1 MDRRSCLIA
10 TKWNLRVSGS
20 KHVTMLRKSKI
31 FRNDQNQPNRG
42 RRTKRKMLRQSLVV
56 LGIILVAASGTLAK
70 KETAIPPAAGKQK
83 QLALVRVN
91 VTGQSYDYFR
101 PWQKKAPFSK
111 RALGAVLSKGRV
123 LVTADLVANQNYVEL
138 ERAES
143 GEKTAA
149 TVEVID
155 YEANLA
161 LLQPAEK
168 TFLDGIT
175 PLEIA
180 PDTVVGDRLAAWQ
193 LEPTG
198 ALLATEGLVTTVQM
212 MPYPIDI
219 GQFLTYRVSI
229 PMQYRENSYTVPLV
243 KNNKLAGLLLRY
255 DSRSQ
260 LVDAIPA
267 PVIMH
272 FLKDAES
279 QNYRGFPSAGFS
291 FSPTRD
297 PALREFAGEKGK
309 NAGGVYVTTVEPGT
323 PAMKAGLQVGDIV
336 TAVANN
342 EIDQNG
348 NYVDPLYGK
357 IEFTNLLTAHAY
369 AGDIVPLRIQRS
381 GNPMQLNVTLEHR
394 DAKDYVSPPYN
405 LDQPPRY
412 YVLGGLIFQELSRQ
426 YLKEW
431 GPNWQREAPQRLVYM
446 DHFQSELFPERNRRV
461 VILSQ
466 VLPANSTIGYDEL
479 SYLTVTKVNGKEIK
493 SLDDLAE
500 AVKHPIDGFIKVE
513 TDEDPKQIE
522 LDAAQV
528 GAEAQDLQ
536 ENYGISALHRLN

>member
-1 MDRRSCLIA
+1 MLRRSLIVFGVMVVA
-10 TKWNLRVSGS
+10 TSG
-20 KHVTMLRKSKI
+20 M
-31 FRNDQNQPNRG
+31 
-42 RRTKRKMLRQSLVV
+42 
-56 LGIILVAASGTLAK
+56 LAK
-70 KETAIPPAAGKQK
+70 KEPGVPTPLSKQK
-83 QLALVRVN
+83 QVALVRVN
-91 VTGQSYDYFR
+91 VTGQGYDYFR
-101 PWQKKAPFSK
+101 PWQKKAPVSK
-111 RALGAVLSKGRV
+111 RALGAVLPKGRV
-123 LVTADLVANQNYVEL
+123 LVTADLVTNQNYVEL

-149 TVEVID
+149 NVLVID

-161 LLQPAEK
+161 LLEPAEK
-168 TFLDGIT
+168 SFLDGIT
-175 PLEIA
+175 PLEITS
-180 PDTVVGDRLAAWQ
+180 DTVVGDRVAAWQ

-212 MPYPIDI
+212 TQYPIDI
-219 GQFLTYRVSI
+219 GEFLTYRVSI

-260 LVDAIPA
+260 LLDAIPA
-267 PVIMH
+267 PVITH
-272 FLKDAES
+272 FLKEAEG
-279 QNYRGFPSAGFS
+279 QHYRGFPSVGFS
-291 FSPTRD
+291 FFPTRD
-297 PALREFAGEKGK
+297 PELREFAGERGK
-309 NAGGVYVTTVEPGT
+309 NGGVYVTNVEPRT

-336 TAVANN
+336 KAVANN

-369 AGDIVPLRIQRS
+369 AGDIVPFRIQRNS
-381 GNPMQLNVTLEHR
+381 KPMQLNVTLEHR

-446 DHFQSELFPERNRRV
+446 DHFQSELFPDRNRRV

-466 VLPANSTIGYDEL
+466 VLPANSTIGYDDL
-479 SYLTVTKVNGKEIK
+479 AYLTVKKVNGKEVK
-493 SLDDLAE
+493 SLEDLAE
-500 AVKHPIDGFIKVE
+500 AVKQPVEGFIKIDTE
-513 TDEDPKQIE
+513 EDPKQIE
-522 LDAAQV
+522 LDASQV
-528 GAEAQDLQ
+528 NAEAPALQ
-536 ENYGISALHRLN
+536 ENYGISSLQRLQ

>member
-1 MDRRSCLIA
+1 MLRHSLIA
-10 TKWNLRVSGS
+10 FSIV
-20 KHVTMLRKSKI
+20 
-31 FRNDQNQPNRG
+31 
-42 RRTKRKMLRQSLVV
+42 
-56 LGIILVAASGTLAK
+56 LVAASGTLAK
-70 KETAIPPAAGKQK
+70 KETAIPPAAAKQK

-123 LVTADLVANQNYVEL
+123 LVTADLVGNQNYVEL

-149 TVEVID
+149 NVQVID

-161 LLQPAEK
+161 LLEPTEK

-198 ALLATEGLVTTVQM
+198 ALIATEGLVTTVQM
-212 MPYPIDI
+212 MPYPIEV
-219 GQFLTYRVSI
+219 GQFLTYRISI

-260 LVDAIPA
+260 LLDAIPA
-267 PVIMH
+267 PVITH
-272 FLKDAES
+272 FLKEAES

-291 FSPTRD
+291 FFPTRD
-297 PALREFAGEKGK
+297 PELRQFAAEKGK
-309 NAGGVYVTTVEPGT
+309 GGGVYVTNVEPGT

-336 TAVANN
+336 TGVGNN

-348 NYVDPLYGK
+348 NYVDRLYGK

-369 AGDIVPLRIQRS
+369 AGDVVPFRIERN
-381 GNPMQLNVTLEHR
+381 GKPMQLNVTLEHR

-412 YVLGGLIFQELSRQ
+412 FVLGGLIFQELSRQ

-446 DHFQSELFPERNRRV
+446 DHFQSELFPQRTRRV

-466 VLPANSTIGYDEL
+466 VLPANSTIGYDDL
-479 SYLTVTKVNGKEIK
+479 AYLTVKKVNGKEIT
-493 SLDDLAE
+493 SLDQLAD
-500 AVKHPIDGFIKVE
+500 AVKQPVEGGFIKIE
-513 TDEDPKQIE
+513 TEEDPKQIE

-528 GAEAQDLQ
+528 AAEAPALQ
-536 ENYGISALHRLN
+536 ENYGISSLQRLCEHDAKAQARLAAELVKTCLTCASNNRREQKKSDSESAR

>member
-1 MDRRSCLIA
+1 
-10 TKWNLRVSGS
+10 
-20 KHVTMLRKSKI
+20 
-31 FRNDQNQPNRG
+31 
-42 RRTKRKMLRQSLVV
+42 
-56 LGIILVAASGTLAK
+56 LAK
-70 KETAIPPAAGKQK
+70 KETAVAPSALKQK

-91 VTGQSYDYFR
+91 VTGQAYDYFR

-123 LVTADLVANQNYVEL
+123 LVTADLVTNQNYVEL

-149 TVEVID
+149 NVQVID

-161 LLQPAEK
+161 LLEPTEK
-168 TFLDGIT
+168 SFLDGIT
-175 PLEIA
+175 PLEIT

-198 ALLATEGLVTTVQM
+198 ALLATEGLVTTIQM
-212 MPYPIDI
+212 MPYPIDV

-260 LVDAIPA
+260 LLDAIPA
-267 PVIMH
+267 PIINH
-272 FLKDAES
+272 FLKEAEGH
-279 QNYRGFPSAGFS
+279 NYRGFPFAGFS
-291 FSPTRD
+291 FFPTRD
-297 PALREFAGEKGK
+297 PQLREFSGEKGK
-309 NAGGVYVTTVEPGT
+309 GGGVYITNVEPST
-323 PAMKAGLQVGDIV
+323 PAMKAGLQVGDVV
-336 TAVANN
+336 TAIGSN

-369 AGDIVPLRIQRS
+369 AGDVVHFHIQRK
-381 GNPMQLNVTLEHR
+381 GKPMELNVTLEHR
-394 DAKDYVSPPYN
+394 DTKDYVSPPYY
-405 LDQPPRY
+405 LDQPLKY
-412 YVLGGLIFQELSRQ
+412 FVVGGLIFQELSRQ

-431 GPNWQREAPQRLVYM
+431 GSNWQREAPQRLVYL
-446 DHFQSELFPERNRRV
+446 DHFQSELFPDRNRRV

-466 VLPANSTIGYDEL
+466 VLPANSTIGYDDL
-479 SYLTVTKVNGKEIK
+479 AYLTVTKVNGKEIK
-493 SLDDLAE
+493 SLDDLAD
-500 AVKHPIDGFIKVE
+500 AVKHPIEGFIKIE
-513 TDEDPKQIE
+513 TEEDPKQIE
-522 LDAAQV
+522 LDASQV
-528 GAEAQDLQ
+528 ASEAQELQ
-536 ENYGISALHRLN
+536 ENYGISSLQRLQ

>member
-1 MDRRSCLIA
+1 MQRHFVI
-10 TKWNLRVSGS
+10 
-20 KHVTMLRKSKI
+20 I
-31 FRNDQNQPNRG
+31 FG
-42 RRTKRKMLRQSLVV
+42 VV
-56 LGIILVAASGTLAK
+56 LVTLTGAMAK
-70 KETAIPPAAGKQK
+70 KEPGVPASMSTQK

-138 ERAES
+138 ERAET

-149 TVEVID
+149 KVQVID

-161 LLQPAEK
+161 LLEPTEK

-175 PLEIA
+175 PLEITA
-180 PDTVVGDRLAAWQ
+180 DTVVGDRLAAWQ

-212 MPYPIDI
+212 TQYPIDV
-219 GQFLTYRVSI
+219 GEFLTYRISI

-260 LVDAIPA
+260 LLDAIPA
-267 PVIMH
+267 PIITH
-272 FLKDAES
+272 FLKEADS
-279 QNYRGFPSAGFS
+279 QNYRGFPSTGFS
-291 FSPTRD
+291 FFPTRD
-297 PALREFAGEKGK
+297 PELREFAGEKGK
-309 NAGGVYVTTVEPGT
+309 GGGVYITNVEPNT
-323 PAMKAGLQVGDIV
+323 PAMKAGLQVGDVV
-336 TAVANN
+336 TAVADR

-369 AGDIVPLRIQRS
+369 SGDVVPFRVERK
-381 GNPMQLNVTLEHR
+381 GKPVQLNVALEHR
-394 DAKDYVSPPYN
+394 EAKDYVSPPYN

-431 GPNWQREAPQRLVYM
+431 GPTWERSAPQRLVYF
-446 DHFQSELFPERNRRV
+446 DRFQSELFPEGNRRV

-466 VLPANSTIGYDEL
+466 VLPADSTIGYDDL
-479 SYLTVTKVNGKEIK
+479 AYLTVTKVNGKEIK

-500 AVKHPIDGFIKVE
+500 AVKQPIDGFIKIE
-513 TDEDPKQIE
+513 TEEDPKQIA

-528 GAEAQDLQ
+528 ATEAPNLQ
-536 ENYGISALHRLN
+536 ENYGISSLQRLN

>member
-1 MDRRSCLIA
+1 LEMLRHSLIA
-10 TKWNLRVSGS
+10 FS
-20 KHVTMLRKSKI
+20 I
-31 FRNDQNQPNRG
+31 
-42 RRTKRKMLRQSLVV
+42 V
-56 LGIILVAASGTLAK
+56 LIAANVTLAK
-70 KETAIPPAAGKQK
+70 KEPAIPSAAGKQK

-91 VTGQSYDYFR
+91 VTGQAYDYFR

-123 LVTADLVANQNYVEL
+123 LVTADLVTNQNYVEL

-149 TVEVID
+149 NVQVID
-155 YEANLA
+155 YDANLA
-161 LLQPAEK
+161 LLEPAEK
-168 TFLDGIT
+168 NFLDGIT
-175 PLEIA
+175 PLEIT

-212 MPYPIDI
+212 MPYPIEV
-219 GQFLTYRVSI
+219 GQFLTYRISI

-243 KNNKLAGLLLRY
+243 KKNKLAGLLLRY

-267 PVIMH
+267 PVITH

-297 PALREFAGEKGK
+297 PALREFAGEKEK

-348 NYVDPLYGK
+348 NYVD
-357 IEFTNLLTAHAY
+357 
-369 AGDIVPLRIQRS
+369 S
-381 GNPMQLNVTLEHR
+381 
-394 DAKDYVSPPYN
+394 
-405 LDQPPRY
+405 
-412 YVLGGLIFQELSRQ
+412 
-426 YLKEW
+426 
-431 GPNWQREAPQRLVYM
+431 
-446 DHFQSELFPERNRRV
+446 
-461 VILSQ
+461 
-466 VLPANSTIGYDEL
+466 
-479 SYLTVTKVNGKEIK
+479 
-493 SLDDLAE
+493 
-500 AVKHPIDGFIKVE
+500 
-513 TDEDPKQIE
+513 
-522 LDAAQV
+522 
-528 GAEAQDLQ
+528 
-536 ENYGISALHRLN
+536 

>member
-1 MDRRSCLIA
+1 MQRHFVI
-10 TKWNLRVSGS
+10 
-20 KHVTMLRKSKI
+20 I
-31 FRNDQNQPNRG
+31 FG
-42 RRTKRKMLRQSLVV
+42 VV
-56 LGIILVAASGTLAK
+56 LVTLTGAMAK
-70 KETAIPPAAGKQK
+70 KEPGVPASMSTQK

-123 LVTADLVANQNYVEL
+123 LVTADLVSNQNYVEL
-138 ERAES
+138 ERAET

-149 TVEVID
+149 KVQVID

-161 LLQPAEK
+161 LLEPTEK

-175 PLEIA
+175 PLEITA
-180 PDTVVGDRLAAWQ
+180 DTVVGDRLAAWQ

-212 MPYPIDI
+212 TQYPIDV
-219 GQFLTYRVSI
+219 GEFLTYRISI

-260 LVDAIPA
+260 LLDAIPA
-267 PVIMH
+267 PIITH
-272 FLKDAES
+272 FLKEADS
-279 QNYRGFPSAGFS
+279 QNYRGFPSTGFS
-291 FSPTRD
+291 FFPTRD
-297 PALREFAGEKGK
+297 PELREFAGEKGK
-309 NAGGVYVTTVEPGT
+309 GGGVYVTNVEPNT
-323 PAMKAGLQVGDIV
+323 PAMKAGLQVGDVV
-336 TAVANN
+336 TAVADR

-369 AGDIVPLRIQRS
+369 SGDVVPFRVQRN
-381 GNPMQLNVTLEHR
+381 GKPVQLNLTLEHR

-431 GPNWQREAPQRLVYM
+431 GPTWERSAPQRLVYF
-446 DHFQSELFPERNRRV
+446 DRFQSELFPEGNRRV

-466 VLPANSTIGYDEL
+466 VLPADSTIGYDDL
-479 SYLTVTKVNGKEIK
+479 AYLTVTKVNGKEIK

-500 AVKHPIDGFIKVE
+500 AVKQPIDGFIKIE
-513 TDEDPKQIE
+513 TEEDPKQIA

-528 GAEAQDLQ
+528 ATEAPNLQ
-536 ENYGISALHRLN
+536 ENYGISSLQRLD

>member
-1 MDRRSCLIA
+1 MIKHSLIA
-10 TKWNLRVSGS
+10 FG
-20 KHVTMLRKSKI
+20 
-31 FRNDQNQPNRG
+31 
-42 RRTKRKMLRQSLVV
+42 LV
-56 LGIILVAASGTLAK
+56 LVAATGALAK
-70 KETAIPPAAGKQK
+70 KESAVPSALNKQK

-111 RALGAVLSKGRV
+111 RALGAVLPKGRV

-143 GEKTAA
+143 GEKSAA
-149 TVEVID
+149 NVQVID

-161 LLQPAEK
+161 LLEPVDK

-175 PLEIA
+175 PLEIT
-180 PDTVVGDRLAAWQ
+180 PDTVVGDKLAAWQ

-212 MPYPIDI
+212 MPYPIDV
-219 GQFLTYRVSI
+219 GEFLTYRVSI

-243 KNNKLAGLLLRY
+243 KKNKLAGLLLRY

-260 LVDAIPA
+260 LLDAIPA
-267 PVIMH
+267 PVIAH
-272 FLKDAES
+272 FLKEAEGQS
-279 QNYRGFPSAGFS
+279 YRGFPSAGFS
-291 FSPTRD
+291 FFPTRD
-297 PALREFAGEKGK
+297 PELREFAGEKGK
-309 NAGGVYVTTVEPGT
+309 EAGGVYVTNVEAGT
-323 PAMKAGLQVGDIV
+323 PAMKSGLQVGDII
-336 TAVANN
+336 TSVANN
-342 EIDQNG
+342 DIDQNG

-369 AGDIVPLRIQRS
+369 AGDVVPFRIQRD
-381 GNPMQLNVTLEHR
+381 GKPMQLKVTLEHR

-405 LDQPPRY
+405 FDEPPRY
-412 YVLGGLIFQELSRQ
+412 FVVGGLIFQELSRQ

-431 GPNWQREAPQRLVYM
+431 GANWQREAPQRLVYL
-446 DHFQSELFPERNRRV
+446 DHFQSELFPDKNRRV

-479 SYLTVTKVNGKEIK
+479 AYLTVKKVNGKETK
-493 SLDDLAE
+493 SLEDLAD
-500 AVKHPIDGFIKVE
+500 AVKHPIDGFIKIE
-513 TDEDPKQIE
+513 TEEDPKQIE

-528 GAEAQDLQ
+528 ASEAQDLQ
-536 ENYGISALHRLN
+536 DNYGISSLQRLQ